1 MSSFSNK
8 GKREDVTKKVHKHKK
23 GFYKLI
29 GQLKVLAEQMHEA
42 FPDID
47 INSKKAIAN
56 KAEEVTG
63 RKLDSLEV
71 IILINNIRNLRVDEQ
86 KERDNDN

>member
-23 GFYKLI
+23 EFYKLI
-29 GQLKVLAEQMHEA
+29 GQLKLLAEQMHEA

>member
-1 MSSFSNK
+1 MSSFSKK
-8 GKREDVTKKVHKHKK
+8 GKREDVTKKVNKHKK

>member
-8 GKREDVTKKVHKHKK
+8 GKRADVTKKVHKHKK
-23 GFYKLI
+23 GFFKLI
-29 GQLKVLAEQMHEA
+29 EQLKELAEQIHET

-47 INSKKAIAN
+47 INNKKAVNA

-63 RKLDSLEV
+63 RELDSLE
-71 IILINNIRNLRVDEQ
+71 IIIVINNLRNLRVDE
-86 KERDNDN
+86 KEERDNDK

>member
-1 MSSFSNK
+1 
-8 GKREDVTKKVHKHKK
+8 
-23 GFYKLI
+23 
-29 GQLKVLAEQMHEA
+29 MHEA

-86 KERDNDN
+86 KERNNDN

>member
-8 GKREDVTKKVHKHKK
+8 GKRQDVNNKVTKHKK

-29 GQLKVLAEQMHEA
+29 GQLKVLAEQIHDTW
-42 FPDID
+42 PDID
-47 INSKKAIAN
+47 INSKETVN
-56 KAEEVTG
+56 TKAEEVTG